1 MANSDGKFGNSCVIY
16 VPYGMVKAY
25 IFIKW
30 RDNKHMKLKI
40 KTGAAVLAGIFILLA
55 GCTERE
61 ESIKKGK
68 LTQLNE
74 ESKEDTVELSVLYT
88 GENIGWIAAMEEL
101 CESFMSDYP
110 NIRVVTEHSNNG
122 SYTEQLKAKEAIG
135 EFPDIFEIEDP
146 YMFQEADKLGI
157 ISSEIGDLVKSPIQI
172 GKEVYTLPFYDTS
185 IGIIYNKVLFK
196 KYGLSVP
203 STYDE
208 FLTVCEQLLQNGV
221 APLAAGGSHSDTN
234 SNWLNYFFLTMV
246 ESENPGWQQK
256 RKKSKVSFQDA
267 DMQEALK
274 SYQELM
280 RSPYI
285 LEDSINMND
294 NQIIVQLLNQKV
306 AMFLAEPGMFT
317 EILESYPMAS
327 ESDKTP
333 LGEELEDDPVM
344 FRMGWFYMPDQHGE
358 KVVIHKSG
366 SQLAISQECAADRRK
381 RKAAEQFLAFSYQK
395 ENYRRLLQAMYAM
408 PTTKDAVLYAAPIV
422 QQDLLTSY
430 RYADKIETYFGN
442 YETPENF
449 TGDMESILYSLAT
462 NTIHVETAAER
473 LDQSWDDARTVQ

>member
-1 MANSDGKFGNSCVIY
+1 MRRREKTSA
-16 VPYGMVKAY
+16 
-25 IFIKW
+25 FI
-30 RDNKHMKLKI
+30 
-40 KTGAAVLAGIFILLA
+40 LACLLVLLA
-55 GCTERE
+55 GCAEKKE
-61 ESIKKGK
+61 AVEKGK

-74 ESKEDTVELSVLYT
+74 ESQEDAVELSILYT
-88 GENIGWIAAMEEL
+88 GENIGWTAAMEEL
-101 CESFMSDYP
+101 CENFMNVHP
-110 NIRVVTEHSNNG
+110 GIRVVTEHSSNG
-122 SYTEQLKAKEAIG
+122 SYTEQLKAKEAVG

-146 YMFQEADKLGI
+146 YMFQEAGKLGT
-157 ISSEIGDLVKSPIQI
+157 ISQEIGNMVKSPVLID
-172 GKEVYTLPFYDTS
+172 GEVYTLPFYDTS

-208 FLTVCEQLLQNGV
+208 FLEVCEILLENGV

-234 SNWLNYFFLTMV
+234 SNWFNYFFLTMV
-246 ESENPGWQQK
+246 EQENSGWQQK
-256 RKKSKVSFQDA
+256 RQENKVSFRDA
-267 DMQEALK
+267 DMQNALK

-294 NQIIVQLLNQKV
+294 NQIIVKLLNQET

-333 LGEELEDDPVM
+333 LGEELTEDPVM
-344 FRMGWFYMPDQHGE
+344 FRMGWFYMPDQHGNE
-358 KVVIHKSG
+358 VVIHKSG
-366 SQLAISQECAADRRK
+366 SQLAISRECAADSEK
-381 RKAAEQFLAFSYQK
+381 CKAAEQFLKFSYQK
-395 ENYRRLLQAMYAM
+395 ENYRKLLQAMYAM
-408 PTTKDAVLYAAPIV
+408 PTSKDAVLYAAPIV

-430 RYADKIETYFGN
+430 RYADKIETYLGN

-449 TGDMESILYSLAT
+449 TGDMENILFSLAT
-462 NTIHVETAAER
+462 NTIYVETAAGR
-473 LDQSWDDARTVQ
+473 LDQSWDDAQSVQ